1 MSKDSPAD
9 LKEAECVK
17 ILWQNS
23 LQHSLQASVPS
34 FGPAATQKKVAFS
47 KKAKDSSK
55 KAGASK
61 ANSEPQHNE
70 DDKKTCDDDF
80 VAPPARCVPLH
91 SQASCM
97 SYVT

>member
-1 MSKDSPAD
+1 MSKESPVD

-17 ILWQNS
+17 ILWQHS
-23 LQHSLQASVPS
+23 LQHSLQASFPS
-34 FGPAATQKKVAFS
+34 FSPAATQKKVAFS

-61 ANSEPQHNE
+61 AKSETQHNE